1 MNESLSEHNQ
11 EVKISCQ
18 LRECSSS
25 SALSIYY
32 QNVRGLNSK
41 TVTFFNSAA
50 SCDFDLIAIAET
62 WLHDGLGNNEL
73 FNQTYT
79 VFRKDRNF
87 CCSNKS
93 RGGGVLLAVKTTLFS
108 QQINLSNTPLDS
120 LHLVEVVAVRV
131 SSMLSNFNT
140 IVLVIY
146 FPPSLTVE
154 YFRSVVDA
162 LLTLD
167 SLNSSNLLIL
177 GDFNL
182 PEFVNIKQSVQPSAK
197 MIAMSQLIEFFNL
210 KQFNKIPNVNGKC
223 LDLVLSN
230 VRDSDVV
237 VTASNYPLVDE
248 DHYHPSLCLSMV

>member
-1 MNESLSEHNQ
+1 
-11 EVKISCQ
+11 
-18 LRECSSS
+18 
-25 SALSIYY
+25 
-32 QNVRGLNSK
+32 
-41 TVTFFNSAA
+41 
-50 SCDFDLIAIAET
+50 
-62 WLHDGLGNNEL
+62 
-73 FNQTYT
+73 
-79 VFRKDRNF
+79 
-87 CCSNKS
+87 
-93 RGGGVLLAVKTTLFS
+93 VKTTLFS

-162 LLTLD
+162 FLTLD
-167 SLNSSNLLIL
+167 SLNSSNLFIL

-197 MIAMSQLIEFFNL
+197 MIAMSQLIQFFNL
-210 KQFNKIPNVNGKC
+210 KQFNNIPNVNGKC

-237 VTASNYPLVDE
+237 VTASNDP
-248 DHYHPSLCLSMV
+248 

>member
-1 MNESLSEHNQ
+1 
-11 EVKISCQ
+11 
-18 LRECSSS
+18 
-25 SALSIYY
+25 
-32 QNVRGLNSK
+32 
-41 TVTFFNSAA
+41 
-50 SCDFDLIAIAET
+50 
-62 WLHDGLGNNEL
+62 
-73 FNQTYT
+73 
-79 VFRKDRNF
+79 
-87 CCSNKS
+87 
-93 RGGGVLLAVKTTLFS
+93 VKTTLFS

-182 PEFVNIKQSVQPSAK
+182 PEF
-197 MIAMSQLIEFFNL
+197 EFE
-210 KQFNKIPNVNGKC
+210 
-223 LDLVLSN
+223 
-230 VRDSDVV
+230 
-237 VTASNYPLVDE
+237 Y
-248 DHYHPSLCLSMV
+248 

>member
-1 MNESLSEHNQ
+1 MNTGLGAFGYYLGDASTCNICLNESLSEHNQ

-62 WLHDGLGNNEL
+62 WLHDGLGNDEL

-108 QQINLSNTPLDS
+108 QQIKKRIPRTCLFLVTSICPNLSILNNQCS
-120 LHLVEVVAVRV
+120 HLLR
-131 SSMLSNFNT
+131 
-140 IVLVIY
+140 
-146 FPPSLTVE
+146 
-154 YFRSVVDA
+154 
-162 LLTLD
+162 
-167 SLNSSNLLIL
+167 
-177 GDFNL
+177 
-182 PEFVNIKQSVQPSAK
+182 
-197 MIAMSQLIEFFNL
+197 
-210 KQFNKIPNVNGKC
+210 
-223 LDLVLSN
+223 
-230 VRDSDVV
+230 
-237 VTASNYPLVDE
+237 
-248 DHYHPSLCLSMV
+248 

>member
-1 MNESLSEHNQ
+1 
-11 EVKISCQ
+11 
-18 LRECSSS
+18 
-25 SALSIYY
+25 
-32 QNVRGLNSK
+32 
-41 TVTFFNSAA
+41 VTNGY
-50 SCDFDLIAIAET
+50 LIAIAET

-108 QQINLSNTPLDS
+108 EQINLSNTPLDS

-131 SSMLSNFNT
+131 SSILSNFNT

-197 MIAMSQLIEFFNL
+197 MIAMSQLIQFFNL
-210 KQFNKIPNVNGKC
+210 
-223 LDLVLSN
+223 
-230 VRDSDVV
+230 
-237 VTASNYPLVDE
+237 
-248 DHYHPSLCLSMV
+248 